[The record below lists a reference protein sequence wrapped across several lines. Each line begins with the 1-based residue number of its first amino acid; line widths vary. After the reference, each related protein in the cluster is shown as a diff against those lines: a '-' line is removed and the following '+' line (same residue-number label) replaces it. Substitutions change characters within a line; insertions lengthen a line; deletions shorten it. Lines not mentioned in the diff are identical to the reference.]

1 VAAAGAAAVVVV
13 AVAAASDRAADSAV
27 SAAAPPAEAGLRA
40 AGERRTRAREERM
53 KGGVVI
59 LAIVAVLVL
68 IVGGWV
74 VGNYN
79 TLVQKKAD
87 VDKAYA
93 EVDNLLQRRNDL
105 IPNLV
110 ETVKG
115 IAAQEQTVFG
125 EIANARAAMA
135 GARTP
140 EQKFAAGQ
148 QMDTALGRLFV
159 VVENYPQLKSQE
171 NFLRLQDELAGTEN
185 RLSVGR
191 TRYNDVVRD
200 YNVLVKSFPTNVFAG
215 MFGYTERPFYPV
227 TPGAR
232 DLPKVSFP
240 SATLPG
246 TVRDTSLAPAG
257 R

>member
-1 VAAAGAAAVVVV
+1 
-13 AVAAASDRAADSAV
+13 
-27 SAAAPPAEAGLRA
+27 
-40 AGERRTRAREERM
+40 M
-53 KGGVVI
+53 KGGFVI

-68 IVGGWV
+68 VVGGWIA
-74 VGNYN
+74 GNYN
-79 TLVQKKAD
+79 TLVQKKTE

-115 IAAQEQTVFG
+115 IAALEQIVFAQ
-125 EIANARAAMA
+125 IANARGAMA

-148 QMDTALGRLFV
+148 QMDTALSRLLV
-159 VVENYPQLKSQE
+159 VIENYPALKSQE
-171 NFLRLQDELAGTEN
+171 NFAKLQDELAGTEN

-191 TRYNDVVRD
+191 TRYNEVVAE
-200 YNVLVKSFPTNVFAG
+200 YNVLVKRFPTNIFAG
-215 MFGYTERPFYPV
+215 MFGYAERPYYPIA
-227 TPGAR
+227 PGAR
-232 DLPKVSFP
+232 DVPNVKFP
-240 SATLPG
+240 SANPG
-246 TVRDTSLAPAG
+246 AVPDTSLAPA